1 MNRETKRSG
10 EMRRIGANRALV
22 VFALFVLCCSSVPA
36 PGGGGD
42 GGGGAGGTTST
53 GAAQNGGGTGGDVI
67 VDGVGGDAVVDGSR
81 PPPGPPPVVTLY
93 PDCEFM
99 GASATLTVGDYD
111 ASQLTEMGFAT
122 GDVSALR
129 VTPGYKAILYTAPGF
144 LGETVT
150 LTDSSACLTDF
161 SIASLRVRENLGGT
175 GSGTGGSG
183 GTDPGP
189 EPCTSATPSEETC
202 EAFGVLSAG
211 KYWMNNNLWGQ
222 DAGSGTQCLRRT
234 CLGGDDIA
242 FETDW
247 SWTGSAGAVKSYASA
262 VLGWHWGY
270 HVEETGL
277 PVQLSSG
284 GSVDCGLSYTVSQN
298 GTMNVAYDLWLHSV
312 PDPQWGRPGVATD
325 QPTDELMIWL
335 YKAGGAAPIGTV
347 QGSAVPLGGALWNV
361 YKGAVTSNGQT
372 LWNVYSFV
380 RTTNTNSAT
389 LDLTEF
395 TDHVVSRGWM
405 PSSRYLTSV
414 QLGPEVFLGSG
425 TLTVSSFGCTTP

>member
-1 MNRETKRSG
+1 MEGKAEG
-10 EMRRIGANRALV
+10 YGGMRR
-22 VFALFVLCCSSVPA
+22 FALALAFLALCCSSVASP
-36 PGGGGD
+36 PGGEDVGA
-42 GGGGAGGTTST
+42 GAGGTSA
-53 GAAQNGGGTGGDVI
+53 GGGRSGSDGGTGGYPVS
-67 VDGVGGDAVVDGSR
+67 DGVGGDVVDDGSR
-81 PPPGPPPVVTLY
+81 PSPGPPPVVTLY
-93 PDCEFM
+93 PDCDYL
-99 GASATLTVGDYD
+99 GTSGTLTVGDYD
-111 ASQLTEMGFAT
+111 AAELSALGFAA

-129 VTPGYKAILYTAPGF
+129 ITPGYKAILYSAPGF

-150 LTDSSACLTDF
+150 LTASSACLTDF

-175 GSGTGGSG
+175 ASGTGGSG
-183 GTDPGP
+183 GGDSGP
-189 EPCTSATPSEETC
+189 PPCTSDTPSEETC
-202 EAFGVLSAG
+202 EPFGVILAG

-222 DAGSGTQCLRRT
+222 DAGPGEQCIRRT
-234 CLGGDDIA
+234 CLGGEDIA

-247 SWTGSAGAVKSYASA
+247 SWSGAASSVKSYSSA

-270 HVEETGL
+270 HVQDTGL
-277 PVQLSSG
+277 PVQVSASRA
-284 GSVDCGLSYTVSQN
+284 VECGLSYSVSQS

-312 PDPQWGRPGVATD
+312 PDPQWGRSGYPTD

-347 QGSAVPLGGALWNV
+347 QGSAVSLGGALWNV

-389 LDLTEF
+389 LNLSDF
-395 TDHVVSRGWM
+395 TAEVVERGWM

-414 QLGPEVFLGSG
+414 QLGPEVFLGTG
-425 TLTVSSFGCTTP
+425 TLTVSSFGCTIAD